1 MVVLRTYNA
10 MTRLTSSNTTRTT
23 PLGLARHLHLSARMK
38 TVTQLSDP
46 QILTQPTAYMPAQ
59 YFDLTPGRQVPTG
72 IRRLMAAILEDAIN
86 VYRTHANAATN
97 DRRRLHAQARRW
109 LASDDTTWVFSFRR
123 ITEALGIEPSGL
135 RRKLRVRPAFMPSR
149 PPTPLIRSAR

>member
-1 MVVLRTYNA
+1 
-10 MTRLTSSNTTRTT
+10 
-23 PLGLARHLHLSARMK
+23 MK
-38 TVTQLSDP
+38 TVTQPSDP

-59 YFDLTPGRQVPTG
+59 HFDLTPGRQVPPG

-86 VYRTHANAATN
+86 VYRSYADATTN

-123 ITEALGIEPSGL
+123 ITEALGIEPKGL
-135 RRKLRVRPAFMPSR
+135 RRRLRVRPAFVPSCR
-149 PPTPLIRSAR
+149 PYPLVRPHP

>member
-1 MVVLRTYNA
+1 
-10 MTRLTSSNTTRTT
+10 
-23 PLGLARHLHLSARMK
+23 MK

-59 YFDLTPGRQVPTG
+59 HFDLTPGRQVPPG

-86 VYRTHANAATN
+86 VYRSHADATAN

-123 ITEALGIEPSGL
+123 ITEALGIEPHGV
-135 RRKLRVRPAFMPSR
+135 RRRLRVRPAFMPSR
-149 PPTPLIRSAR
+149 PPSPLRPGR

>member
-1 MVVLRTYNA
+1 
-10 MTRLTSSNTTRTT
+10 
-23 PLGLARHLHLSARMK
+23 MK
-38 TVTQLSDP
+38 TVSQLSDP
-46 QILTQPTAYMPAQ
+46 QITTQPTAYMPAQ
-59 YFDLTPGRQVPTG
+59 HFDLTTGRQVPSG

-86 VYRTHANAATN
+86 VYRSHAEATAN

-123 ITEALGIEPSGL
+123 ITEALGIEPHGL

-149 PPTPLIRSAR
+149 KPTPFIRPAR